1 MKFNFQKNEYDRV
14 HFERDFSFKEFYEKV
29 LPIYKNVEKKA
40 SPQFQQSQLKSQN
53 QTINFKNIAF
63 IESITLDYD
72 DNFSDK
78 MVQDLLERLRS
89 LGLAFIFFD
98 TFSSKSDA
106 RRFRLMFEVG
116 EKISPI
122 EYKHMAKVIA
132 LSVVQLNIDEA
143 SYSPT
148 QRYRLSNRGGLYH
161 EGKPLNQ
168 FVVMYKLRDKI
179 QQELKRPKPQYTN
192 NQNIDIVPYILKNY
206 DLTSEGN
213 RNSALNKAL
222 FRAQK
227 MGATSSEIEEIASHS
242 TLPDS
247 EKGYMIRRYT
257 R

>member
-40 SPQFQQSQLKSQN
+40 SPQFQQSQLKSKN

-72 DNFSDK
+72 DNFSNK
-78 MVQDLLERLRS
+78 MVQDLLERLRA

-98 TFSSKSDA
+98 TFSSKNDA

-122 EYKHMAKVIA
+122 EYKHMAKVIS
-132 LSVVQLNIDEA
+132 LSVVQLSIDEA

-168 FVVMYKLRDKI
+168 FVVMDKLREKI
-179 QQELKRPKPQYTN
+179 KQELSKPKPQYTN
-192 NQNIDIVPYILKNY
+192 NQNIDIVPYILKKY

-213 RNSALNKAL
+213 RNSELNKAL

>member
-40 SPQFQQSQLKSQN
+40 SPQFQQSQLKSKN

-72 DNFSDK
+72 DNFSNK
-78 MVQDLLERLRS
+78 MVQDLLERLRA

-98 TFSSKSDA
+98 TFSSKNDA

-116 EKISPI
+116 EKISPV
-122 EYKHMAKVIA
+122 EYKHMAKVIS
-132 LSVVQLNIDEA
+132 LSVVQLSIDEA

-168 FVVMYKLRDKI
+168 FVIMDKLREKI
-179 QQELKRPKPQYTN
+179 KQELSKPKQQYTN

-206 DLTSEGN
+206 NLTSEGN

-257 R
+257 K

>member
-40 SPQFQQSQLKSQN
+40 SPQFQQSQLKSQH

-72 DNFSDK
+72 DNFSNK
-78 MVQDLLERLRS
+78 MVQDLLERLRA

-148 QRYRLSNRGGLYH
+148 QRYRLANRDGLYH

-168 FVVMYKLRDKI
+168 FVVMDKLREKI

>member
-40 SPQFQQSQLKSQN
+40 SPQFQQSQLKSQS

-63 IESITLDYD
+63 VESITLDYD
-72 DNFSDK
+72 DNFSNK

-122 EYKHMAKVIA
+122 EYKHMAKVIS

-148 QRYRLSNRGGLYH
+148 QRYRLSNHGGLYH

-168 FVVMYKLRDKI
+168 FVVMDKLRDKI
-179 QQELKRPKPQYTN
+179 QQELNSPKPQYTN

-206 DLTSEGN
+206 NLTSEGN

-257 R
+257 K

>member
-40 SPQFQQSQLKSQN
+40 SPQFQQSQLKSQS

-72 DNFSDK
+72 DNFSNK

-122 EYKHMAKVIA
+122 EYKHMAKIIS

-168 FVVMYKLRDKI
+168 FVVMDKLREKI

-242 TLPDS
+242 TLPGS
-247 EKGYMIRRYT
+247 EKSYMIRRYT
-257 R
+257 K

>member
-40 SPQFQQSQLKSQN
+40 SPQFQQSQLKSKN

-72 DNFSDK
+72 DNFSNK
-78 MVQDLLERLRS
+78 MVQDLLERLRA

-98 TFSSKSDA
+98 TFSSKNDA

-122 EYKHMAKVIA
+122 EYKHMAKVIS

-161 EGKPLNQ
+161 EGKTLNQ
-168 FVVMYKLRDKI
+168 FVVMDKLRK
-179 QQELKRPKPQYTN
+179 K
-192 NQNIDIVPYILKNY
+192 
-206 DLTSEGN
+206 
-213 RNSALNKAL
+213 
-222 FRAQK
+222 
-227 MGATSSEIEEIASHS
+227 
-242 TLPDS
+242 
-247 EKGYMIRRYT
+247 
-257 R
+257 

>member
-63 IESITLDYD
+63 VESITLDYD
-72 DNFSDK
+72 DNFSNK
-78 MVQDLLERLRS
+78 MVQDLLERLRA

-122 EYKHMAKVIA
+122 EYKHMAKVIS
-132 LSVVQLNIDEA
+132 LSVVQLTIDEA

-168 FVVMYKLRDKI
+168 FVVMDKMREKI
-179 QQELKRPKPQYTN
+179 KKELSKPKPQYTRK
-192 NQNIDIVPYILKNY
+192 NIDIVRYILGKH
-206 DLTSEGN
+206 DLKSEGN

-222 FRAQK
+222 FTAQK

-257 R
+257 K

>member
-40 SPQFQQSQLKSQN
+40 SPQFQQSQLKSQS

-72 DNFSDK
+72 DDFSNE

-122 EYKHMAKVIA
+122 EYKHMAKIIS
-132 LSVVQLNIDEA
+132 LSIVQLNIDEA

-161 EGKPLNQ
+161 DGKPLNQ
-168 FVVMYKLRDKI
+168 FVVMDKLREKI
-179 QQELKRPKPQYTN
+179 KQELSKPKPQYTN

-206 DLTSEGN
+206 NLTSEGN

-257 R
+257 K

>member
-63 IESITLDYD
+63 VESITLDYD
-72 DNFSDK
+72 DNFSNK
-78 MVQDLLERLRS
+78 MVQDLLERLRA

-122 EYKHMAKVIA
+122 EYKHMAKVIS
-132 LSVVQLNIDEA
+132 LSVVQLTIDEA

-168 FVVMYKLRDKI
+168 FVVMDKLRVKI
-179 QQELKRPKPQYTN
+179 KQELSKPKPQYAN

-206 DLTSEGN
+206 NLTSNGN
-213 RNSALNKAL
+213 RNSELNKAL

-257 R
+257 K

>member
-29 LPIYKNVEKKA
+29 LPIYKNVEKNE

-63 IESITLDYD
+63 VESITLDYD
-72 DNFSDK
+72 DNFSNK
-78 MVQDLLERLRS
+78 MVQDLLERLRALS
-89 LGLAFIFFD
+89 LAFIFFD

-122 EYKHMAKVIA
+122 EYKHMAKVIS
-132 LSVVQLNIDEA
+132 LSVVQLSIDEA

-148 QRYRLSNRGGLYH
+148 QRYRLSNRGGMYH

-168 FVVMYKLRDKI
+168 FVVMDKLREKI
-179 QQELKRPKPQYTN
+179 KQELNRPKPQYTN

-257 R
+257 K

>member
-72 DNFSDK
+72 DNFSNK

-98 TFSSKSDA
+98 TFSSKNDA

-122 EYKHMAKVIA
+122 EYKHMAKVIS
-132 LSVVQLNIDEA
+132 LSIVQLSIDEA

-161 EGKPLNQ
+161 EGKSLNQ
-168 FVVMYKLRDKI
+168 FVVMDKMREKI
-179 QQELKRPKPQYTN
+179 KQELNRPKPQYTN

-206 DLTSEGN
+206 NLTSEGN

>member
-14 HFERDFSFKEFYEKV
+14 HFERDFSFKEFYENV
-29 LPIYKNVEKKA
+29 LPFYKNVEKNA
-40 SPQFQQSQLKSQN
+40 SPQFQQSQLKSKN

-63 IESITLDYD
+63 VESITLDYD
-72 DNFSDK
+72 DNFSNK
-78 MVQDLLERLRS
+78 MVQDLLERLRD

-122 EYKHMAKVIA
+122 EYKHIAKVIS
-132 LSVVQLNIDEA
+132 LSVIQLTIDEA

-168 FVVMYKLRDKI
+168 LVVMDKLREKI
-179 QQELKRPKPQYTN
+179 KQELSNPKPQYQKKN
-192 NQNIDIVPYILKNY
+192 NIDIVRHILEKH
-206 DLTSEGN
+206 DLQSDGN

-222 FRAQK
+222 FIAQK

-257 R
+257 K

>member
-40 SPQFQQSQLKSQN
+40 SPQFQQSQLKSQS

-72 DNFSDK
+72 DNFSNE

-148 QRYRLSNRGGLYH
+148 QRYRLSNRGSLYH
-161 EGKPLNQ
+161 EGNPLNQ
-168 FVVMYKLRDKI
+168 FVVMDKLREKI

-206 DLTSEGN
+206 NLTSEGN
-213 RNSALNKAL
+213 RNSELNKAL

>member
-72 DNFSDK
+72 DNFSNE

-161 EGKPLNQ
+161 DGKPLNQ
-168 FVVMYKLRDKI
+168 FVVMDKLREKI

-227 MGATSSEIEEIASHS
+227 MGATSSEIEEIASNS

>member
-29 LPIYKNVEKKA
+29 LPFYKNVEKKE

-53 QTINFKNIAF
+53 QTINFKNIAY

-72 DNFSDK
+72 DNFSNK
-78 MVQDLLERLRS
+78 MVQDLLERLRA

-98 TFSSKSDA
+98 TFSSKNDA
-106 RRFRLMFEVG
+106 RRFRLMFDVG

-122 EYKHMAKVIA
+122 EYKHIAKIIS
-132 LSVVQLNIDEA
+132 LSVIQLTIDEA

-148 QRYRLSNRGGLYH
+148 QRYRLSNRGGMYH

-168 FVVMYKLRDKI
+168 LVVMDKLREKI
-179 QQELKRPKPQYTN
+179 KQELSNPKPQYQN
-192 NQNIDIVPYILKNY
+192 KNNIDIVSYILEKH
-206 DLTSEGN
+206 DLQSDGN

-222 FRAQK
+222 FIAQK

-257 R
+257 K

>member
-63 IESITLDYD
+63 VESITLDYD
-72 DNFSDK
+72 DNFSNE

-106 RRFRLMFEVG
+106 RRFRLMFDVG

-148 QRYRLSNRGGLYH
+148 QRYRLSNRGGLYRD
-161 EGKPLNQ
+161 GKPLNQ
-168 FVVMYKLRDKI
+168 FVVMDKLREKI

>member
-72 DNFSDK
+72 DNFSNK

-122 EYKHMAKVIA
+122 EYKHMAKVIS
-132 LSVVQLNIDEA
+132 LSVVQLSIDEA

-168 FVVMYKLRDKI
+168 FVVMDKLREKI

-227 MGATSSEIEEIASHS
+227 MGATSSEIEEIASNS

>member
-40 SPQFQQSQLKSQN
+40 SHQFQQSQLKSQN

-72 DNFSDK
+72 DNFSNK

-148 QRYRLSNRGGLYH
+148 QRYRLANRGGIYR

-168 FVVMYKLRDKI
+168 FVVMDKLREKI
-179 QQELKRPKPQYTN
+179 QKELKRPKPQYTN

-227 MGATSSEIEEIASHS
+227 MGATYSEIEEIASHS

>member
-40 SPQFQQSQLKSQN
+40 SPQFQQSQLKSKN

-72 DNFSDK
+72 DNFSNK
-78 MVQDLLERLRS
+78 MVQDLLERLRA

-98 TFSSKSDA
+98 TFSSKNDA

-116 EKISPI
+116 EKISPV
-122 EYKHMAKVIA
+122 EYKHMAKVIS
-132 LSVVQLNIDEA
+132 LSVVQLSIDEA

-168 FVVMYKLRDKI
+168 FVVMDKLREKI
-179 QQELKRPKPQYTN
+179 KQELSKPKQQYTN

-206 DLTSEGN
+206 NLTSEGN

-242 TLPDS
+242 TLPNS

>member
-40 SPQFQQSQLKSQN
+40 SPQFQQSQLKSKN

-72 DNFSDK
+72 DNFSNK
-78 MVQDLLERLRS
+78 MVQDLLERLRA

-122 EYKHMAKVIA
+122 EYKHMAKVIS

-168 FVVMYKLRDKI
+168 FVVMDKLREKI

-192 NQNIDIVPYILKNY
+192 NQNIDIVPYILNKY
-206 DLTSEGN
+206 DLTSDGN
-213 RNSALNKAL
+213 RNSELNKAL

>member
-40 SPQFQQSQLKSQN
+40 SPQFQQSQLKSKS

-72 DNFSDK
+72 DNFSNK

-106 RRFRLMFEVG
+106 RRFRLMFEAG

-122 EYKHMAKVIA
+122 EYKHMAKVIS

-168 FVVMYKLRDKI
+168 FVVMDKLREKI

>member
-40 SPQFQQSQLKSQN
+40 SPQFQQSQLKSKN

-72 DNFSDK
+72 DNFSNK
-78 MVQDLLERLRS
+78 MVQDLLERLRA

-98 TFSSKSDA
+98 TFSSKNDA

-122 EYKHMAKVIA
+122 EYKHMAKVIS
-132 LSVVQLNIDEA
+132 LSVVQLSIDEA

-168 FVVMYKLRDKI
+168 FVVMDKLREKI
-179 QQELKRPKPQYTN
+179 KQELNSPKPQYTN

-206 DLTSEGN
+206 NLTSEGN

-257 R
+257 K

>member
-40 SPQFQQSQLKSQN
+40 SPQFQQSQLKSQS

-72 DNFSDK
+72 DNFSNK

-116 EKISPI
+116 EKISTI
-122 EYKHMAKVIA
+122 EYKHMAKVIS

-168 FVVMYKLRDKI
+168 FVVMDKLREKI
-179 QQELKRPKPQYTN
+179 RKELNSPKPQYTN

-206 DLTSEGN
+206 NLTSEGN

-257 R
+257 K

>member
-40 SPQFQQSQLKSQN
+40 SPQFQQSQLKSQS

-72 DNFSDK
+72 DNFSNK
-78 MVQDLLERLRS
+78 MVQDLLERLRA

-122 EYKHMAKVIA
+122 EYKHVAKVIS

-168 FVVMYKLRDKI
+168 FVVMDKLREKI
-179 QQELKRPKPQYTN
+179 KQELSKPKPQYTN
-192 NQNIDIVPYILKNY
+192 NQNIDIVPYILKKY
-206 DLTSEGN
+206 DLTADGA
-213 RNSALNKAL
+213 RNSTLNKAL

>member
-40 SPQFQQSQLKSQN
+40 SPQFQQSQLKSKN

-72 DNFSDK
+72 DNFSNK

-161 EGKPLNQ
+161 DGKPLNQ
-168 FVVMYKLRDKI
+168 FVVMDKLREKI

-257 R
+257 K